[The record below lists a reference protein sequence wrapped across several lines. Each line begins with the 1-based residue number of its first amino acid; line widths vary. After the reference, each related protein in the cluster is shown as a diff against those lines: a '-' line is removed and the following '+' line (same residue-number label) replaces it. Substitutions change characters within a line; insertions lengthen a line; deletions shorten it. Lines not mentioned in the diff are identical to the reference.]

1 MTSASTLQ
9 QMARRLITSQMGP
22 NRQPH
27 ELPSVAVRV
36 FETLLTTL
44 SPLVGTFGSQAL
56 LGRSLTLTATAFPCY
71 AEVRGAEYALLEAV
85 GACLRKQPLDVAMGA
100 TVALLATYMELLA
113 TFIGEPLTRQLL
125 QEAWPDLHVSP
136 SQESQA

>member
-1 MTSASTLQ
+1 MTSASKLQ
-9 QMARRLITSQMGP
+9 QTARRLITSQMGA

-27 ELPSVAVRV
+27 EPASVAVSV

-56 LGRSLTLTATAFPCY
+56 LGRCLTLTATAFPCY
-71 AEVRGAEYALLEAV
+71 AEVRGAEHALLDAV
-85 GACLRKQPLDVAMGA
+85 GACLRKQEPDVAMEA
-100 TVALLATYMELLA
+100 TVALLAAYMELLA

-125 QEAWPDLHVSP
+125 QESWPDLHVSP
-136 SQESQA
+136 SQERQA